1 MIYTVAGI
9 LCLVGIV
16 VSMVLDYNQNKEII
30 NAQIKYQ
37 YEKVDSLDKIGDL
50 SLADPNKIY
59 LLELSDEKASCV
71 GTVDSNGKMIVVA
84 HANPHTCGVNDA
96 Q

>member
-16 VSMVLDYNQNKEII
+16 VSVALDYNQNKEFI
-30 NAQIKYQ
+30 NAQIKYK
-37 YEKVDSLDKIGDL
+37 YEKVDSLEKIGDL

-59 LLELSDEKASCV
+59 LLELSDEKSFCV
-71 GTVDSNGKMIVVA
+71 GTVNSKDEMIVVA